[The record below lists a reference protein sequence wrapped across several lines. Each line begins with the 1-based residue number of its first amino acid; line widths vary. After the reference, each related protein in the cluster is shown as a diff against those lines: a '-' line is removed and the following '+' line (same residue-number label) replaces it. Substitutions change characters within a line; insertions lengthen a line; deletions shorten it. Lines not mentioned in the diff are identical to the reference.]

1 MDTDPLVRDY
11 LSRLAA
17 AAWPL
22 PAERRSDLVGEVREH
37 IESALIAAGGHDEVT
52 VRNVLERLGAPEE
65 IVAAEAE
72 PGIAGAPAATGTPAL
87 ADTPAPAPRPVAAVS
102 PFGGMEIVALLLLT
116 VGAVILPVVG
126 PLTGLMLVWLSPRWT
141 TREKAIASVIVLV
154 LLILPIVLLL
164 GVSAGAVGYPLGGG

>member
-11 LSRLAA
+11 LGRLAA

-37 IESALIAAGGHDEVT
+37 IESALGVAGRRDEVT

-65 IVAAEAE
+65 IVAAEAD
-72 PGIAGAPAATGTPAL
+72 PGAASAV
-87 ADTPAPAPRPVAAVS
+87 PAPAGTPSAEPSPVVAVS

-141 TREKAIASVIVLV
+141 IREKAIASVIVLV
-154 LLILPIVLLL
+154 LLVLPIVLLL
-164 GVSAGAVGYPLGGG
+164 GVSVGAVGYPLGGG